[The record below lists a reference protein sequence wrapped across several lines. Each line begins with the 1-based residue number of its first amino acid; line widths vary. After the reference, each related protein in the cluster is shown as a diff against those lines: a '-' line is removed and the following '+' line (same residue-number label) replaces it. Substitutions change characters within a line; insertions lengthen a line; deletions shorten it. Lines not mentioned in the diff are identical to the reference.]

1 MKYFIGI
8 DLGGTNVR
16 TLLVDENGQSYS
28 EVKDATEREKGPDAV
43 TAKICRQIEAID
55 YTVCG
60 GIENVEGIGIGVPGP
75 VDVVKG
81 VMIMA
86 SNLPGFENYPI
97 AEKLSTKFNKP
108 VFLDNDANVAT
119 LGEFM
124 FGAGKGTENMVFITA
139 STGIGGGAVIN
150 GKLFRGTTGNALE
163 IGHTIVANEGPRCG
177 CGNIGCAEAL
187 GSGTAIGKRAKE
199 AVATN
204 AETSLKNYEN
214 VTSKEVFKEAANGDR
229 VAKNILETSLNYL
242 GIAVANTITNFDP
255 EKVVIGGGVINGGSI
270 VLDTIR
276 RVVGERALKTFADSC
291 TVEKAVLGGK
301 AGVLGAAALAI
312 TEQ

>member
-1 MKYFIGI
+1 MKKKYVVGV
-8 DLGGTNVR
+8 DLGGTKIY
-16 TLLVDENGQSYS
+16 TALVDLEGNIIKEKTVETLAFEGENDVMGRIIDTINYVIDGS
-28 EVKDATEREKGPDAV
+28 EKNLVKS
-43 TAKICRQIEAID
+43 
-55 YTVCG
+55 
-60 GIENVEGIGIGVPGP
+60 IGIGSPGP
-75 VDVVKG
+75 LDVKNG
-81 VMIMA
+81 VIIEN
-86 SNLPGFENYPI
+86 SNLPFKNFEIVKTIRETYDLP
-97 AEKLSTKFNKP
+97 TY
-108 VFLDNDANVAT
+108 LDNDANVAT

-204 AETSLKNYEN
+204 VETSLKNYEN

-312 TEQ
+312 TE

>member
-1 MKYFIGI
+1 MKKKYVVGV
-8 DLGGTNVR
+8 DLGGTKIY
-16 TLLVDENGQSYS
+16 TALVDLEGNIIKEKAVETLAFEGENAVMGRII
-28 EVKDATEREKGPDAV
+28 DAINYVIDGTEKNLI
-43 TAKICRQIEAID
+43 KS
-55 YTVCG
+55 
-60 GIENVEGIGIGVPGP
+60 IGIGSPGP
-75 VDVVKG
+75 LDVKNG
-81 VMIMA
+81 VIIEN
-86 SNLPGFENYPI
+86 SNLPFKNFEIVKTIREAYDLP
-97 AEKLSTKFNKP
+97 TY
-108 VFLDNDANVAT
+108 LDNDANVAT

-204 AETSLKNYEN
+204 VETSLKNYEN

-276 RVVGERALKTFADSC
+276 RVVGERALKTFVDSC

>member
-86 SNLPGFENYPI
+86 RTFLVLKIIQLRKSYLQNSINLY
-97 AEKLSTKFNKP
+97 S
-108 VFLDNDANVAT
+108 
-119 LGEFM
+119 
-124 FGAGKGTENMVFITA
+124 
-139 STGIGGGAVIN
+139 
-150 GKLFRGTTGNALE
+150 
-163 IGHTIVANEGPRCG
+163 
-177 CGNIGCAEAL
+177 
-187 GSGTAIGKRAKE
+187 
-199 AVATN
+199 
-204 AETSLKNYEN
+204 
-214 VTSKEVFKEAANGDR
+214 
-229 VAKNILETSLNYL
+229 
-242 GIAVANTITNFDP
+242 
-255 EKVVIGGGVINGGSI
+255 
-270 VLDTIR
+270 
-276 RVVGERALKTFADSC
+276 
-291 TVEKAVLGGK
+291 
-301 AGVLGAAALAI
+301 
-312 TEQ
+312 

>member
-1 MKYFIGI
+1 MKKKYVVGV
-8 DLGGTNVR
+8 DLGGTKIY
-16 TLLVDENGQSYS
+16 TALVDLEGNIIKEKTVGTLAFEGENAVMGRIIDTINYVIDGS
-28 EVKDATEREKGPDAV
+28 EKNLIKS
-43 TAKICRQIEAID
+43 
-55 YTVCG
+55 
-60 GIENVEGIGIGVPGP
+60 IGIGSPGP
-75 VDVVKG
+75 LDVKNG
-81 VMIMA
+81 VIIEN
-86 SNLPGFENYPI
+86 SNLPFKNFEIVKTIRETYDLP
-97 AEKLSTKFNKP
+97 TY
-108 VFLDNDANVAT
+108 LDNDANVAT

-199 AVATN
+199 AVDTN
-204 AETSLKNYEN
+204 VETSLKNYEN

-276 RVVGERALKTFADSC
+276 RVVGERALKTFVDSC

>member
-1 MKYFIGI
+1 MKKKYVVGV
-8 DLGGTNVR
+8 DLGGTKIY
-16 TLLVDENGQSYS
+16 TALVDLEGNIIKEKAVETLAFEGENAVMGRIIDTINYVIDGS
-28 EVKDATEREKGPDAV
+28 EKNLIKS
-43 TAKICRQIEAID
+43 
-55 YTVCG
+55 
-60 GIENVEGIGIGVPGP
+60 IGIGSPGP
-75 VDVVKG
+75 LDVKNG
-81 VMIMA
+81 VIIEN
-86 SNLPGFENYPI
+86 SNLPFKNFEIVKTIREAYDLP
-97 AEKLSTKFNKP
+97 TY
-108 VFLDNDANVAT
+108 LDNDANVAT

-204 AETSLKNYEN
+204 VETSLKIYEN

-276 RVVGERALKTFADSC
+276 RVVGERALKTFVDSC

>member
-1 MKYFIGI
+1 MSKKYVVGL
-8 DLGGTNVR
+8 DLGGTKIY
-16 TLLVDENGQSYS
+16 TALVDLNGTII
-28 EVKDATEREKGPDAV
+28 KEKVVETLAFEGEEAV
-43 TAKICRQIEAID
+43 INRMMDTID
-55 YTVCG
+55 YV
-60 GIENVEGIGIGVPGP
+60 IEGTDKELIKAIGIGAPGALDLKEGIVIESP
-75 VDVVKG
+75 
-81 VMIMA
+81 
-86 SNLPGFENYPI
+86 NLPFENFELVGKIRARYDLP
-97 AEKLSTKFNKP
+97 TY
-108 VFLDNDANVAT
+108 LDNDANVAT

-163 IGHTIVANEGPRCG
+163 VGHTIVANEGPRCG

-204 AETSLKNYEN
+204 VETSLKNYEN

-312 TEQ
+312 TE

>member
-1 MKYFIGI
+1 MKKKYVVGV
-8 DLGGTNVR
+8 DLGGTKIY
-16 TLLVDENGQSYS
+16 TALVDLEGNIIKEKTVETLAFEGENAVRGRIIDTINYVIDGS
-28 EVKDATEREKGPDAV
+28 EKNLIKS
-43 TAKICRQIEAID
+43 
-55 YTVCG
+55 
-60 GIENVEGIGIGVPGP
+60 IGIGSPGP
-75 VDVVKG
+75 LDVKNG
-81 VMIMA
+81 VIIEN
-86 SNLPGFENYPI
+86 SNLPFKNFEIVKTIRETYDLP
-97 AEKLSTKFNKP
+97 TY
-108 VFLDNDANVAT
+108 LDNDANVAT

-199 AVATN
+199 AVDTN
-204 AETSLKNYEN
+204 VETSLKNYEN

-276 RVVGERALKTFADSC
+276 RVVGERALKTFVDSC

>member
-1 MKYFIGI
+1 MKKKYVVGV
-8 DLGGTNVR
+8 DLGGTKIY
-16 TLLVDENGQSYS
+16 TALVDLEGNIIKEKTVETLAFEGENAVMGRII
-28 EVKDATEREKGPDAV
+28 DAINYVIDGTETGNHTHQHRQLQFFREC
-43 TAKICRQIEAID
+43 I
-55 YTVCG
+55 
-60 GIENVEGIGIGVPGP
+60 IEN
-75 VDVVKG
+75 
-81 VMIMA
+81 
-86 SNLPGFENYPI
+86 SNLPFKNFEIVKTIREAYDLP
-97 AEKLSTKFNKP
+97 TY
-108 VFLDNDANVAT
+108 LDNDANVAT

-163 IGHTIVANEGPRCG
+163 VGHTIVANEGPRCG

-204 AETSLKNYEN
+204 VETSLKNYEN

>member
-1 MKYFIGI
+1 MKKKYVVGV
-8 DLGGTNVR
+8 DLGGTKIY
-16 TLLVDENGQSYS
+16 TALVDLEGNIIKEKTVETLAHEGEQAVMGRIIDTINYVIDGS
-28 EVKDATEREKGPDAV
+28 EKNLIKS
-43 TAKICRQIEAID
+43 
-55 YTVCG
+55 
-60 GIENVEGIGIGVPGP
+60 IGIGSPGP
-75 VDVVKG
+75 LDVKNG
-81 VMIMA
+81 VIIEN
-86 SNLPGFENYPI
+86 SNLPFKNFEIVKTIRETYDLP
-97 AEKLSTKFNKP
+97 TY
-108 VFLDNDANVAT
+108 LDNDANVAT

-204 AETSLKNYEN
+204 VETSLKNYEN

-276 RVVGERALKTFADSC
+276 RVVGERALKTFVDSC

>member
-1 MKYFIGI
+1 MKKKYVVGV
-8 DLGGTNVR
+8 DLGGTKIY
-16 TLLVDENGQSYS
+16 TALVDLEGNIIKEKAVETLAFEGENAVMGRIIDTINYVIDGS
-28 EVKDATEREKGPDAV
+28 EKNLIKS
-43 TAKICRQIEAID
+43 
-55 YTVCG
+55 
-60 GIENVEGIGIGVPGP
+60 IGIGSPGP
-75 VDVVKG
+75 LDVKNG
-81 VMIMA
+81 VIIEN
-86 SNLPGFENYPI
+86 SNLPFKNFEIVKTIRETYDLP
-97 AEKLSTKFNKP
+97 TY
-108 VFLDNDANVAT
+108 LDNDANVAT

-204 AETSLKNYEN
+204 VETSLKNYEN

-276 RVVGERALKTFADSC
+276 IVVGERALKTFVDSC

>member
-1 MKYFIGI
+1 MKKKYVVGV
-8 DLGGTNVR
+8 DLGGTKIYTALVNLEGNIIKEKAVE
-16 TLLVDENGQSYS
+16 TLAFEGENAVMGRIIDTINYVIDGS
-28 EVKDATEREKGPDAV
+28 EKNLIKS
-43 TAKICRQIEAID
+43 
-55 YTVCG
+55 
-60 GIENVEGIGIGVPGP
+60 IGIGSPGP
-75 VDVVKG
+75 LDVKNG
-81 VMIMA
+81 VIIEN
-86 SNLPGFENYPI
+86 SNLPFKNFEIVKTIRETYDLP
-97 AEKLSTKFNKP
+97 TY
-108 VFLDNDANVAT
+108 LDNDANVAT

-204 AETSLKNYEN
+204 VETSLKNYEN

-276 RVVGERALKTFADSC
+276 RVVGERALKTFVDSC

>member
-1 MKYFIGI
+1 MKKKYVVGV
-8 DLGGTNVR
+8 DLGGTKIY
-16 TLLVDENGQSYS
+16 TALVDLEGNIIKEKAVETLAFEGENAVMGRIIDTINY
-28 EVKDATEREKGPDAV
+28 VIDGTEKNLI
-43 TAKICRQIEAID
+43 KS
-55 YTVCG
+55 
-60 GIENVEGIGIGVPGP
+60 IGIGSPGP
-75 VDVVKG
+75 LDVKNG
-81 VMIMA
+81 VIIEN
-86 SNLPGFENYPI
+86 SNLPFKNFEIVKTIRETYDLP
-97 AEKLSTKFNKP
+97 TY
-108 VFLDNDANVAT
+108 LDNDANVAT

-204 AETSLKNYEN
+204 VETSLKNYEN

-276 RVVGERALKTFADSC
+276 RVVGERALKTFVDSC

>member
-1 MKYFIGI
+1 MSKKYVVGL
-8 DLGGTNVR
+8 DLGGTKIY
-16 TLLVDENGQSYS
+16 TALVDLNGTII
-28 EVKDATEREKGPDAV
+28 KEKVVETLAFEGEEAV
-43 TAKICRQIEAID
+43 INRMMDTID
-55 YTVCG
+55 YV
-60 GIENVEGIGIGVPGP
+60 IEGTDKELIKAIGIGAPGALDLKEGIVIESP
-75 VDVVKG
+75 
-81 VMIMA
+81 
-86 SNLPGFENYPI
+86 NLPFENFELVGKIRARYDLP
-97 AEKLSTKFNKP
+97 TY
-108 VFLDNDANVAT
+108 LDNDANVAT

-163 IGHTIVANEGPRCG
+163 VGHTIVANEGPRCG

-204 AETSLKNYEN
+204 VETSLKNYEN

>member
-1 MKYFIGI
+1 MKKKYVVGV
-8 DLGGTNVR
+8 DLGGTKIY
-16 TLLVDENGQSYS
+16 TALVDLEGNIIKEKEVETLAFEGENAVMGRIIDTINYVIDGS
-28 EVKDATEREKGPDAV
+28 EKNLIKS
-43 TAKICRQIEAID
+43 
-55 YTVCG
+55 
-60 GIENVEGIGIGVPGP
+60 IGIGSPGP
-75 VDVVKG
+75 LDVKNG
-81 VMIMA
+81 VIIEN
-86 SNLPGFENYPI
+86 SNLPFKNFEIVKTIRETYDLP
-97 AEKLSTKFNKP
+97 TY
-108 VFLDNDANVAT
+108 LDNDANVAT

-204 AETSLKNYEN
+204 VETSLKNYEN

>member
-1 MKYFIGI
+1 MKKKYVVGV
-8 DLGGTNVR
+8 DLGGTKIY
-16 TLLVDENGQSYS
+16 TALVDLEGNIIKEKTVETLAHEGEQAVMGRIVDTINY
-28 EVKDATEREKGPDAV
+28 VIDGTEKNLI
-43 TAKICRQIEAID
+43 KS
-55 YTVCG
+55 
-60 GIENVEGIGIGVPGP
+60 IGIGSPGP
-75 VDVVKG
+75 LDVKNG
-81 VMIMA
+81 VIIEN
-86 SNLPGFENYPI
+86 SNLPFKNFEIVKTIRETYDLP
-97 AEKLSTKFNKP
+97 TY
-108 VFLDNDANVAT
+108 LDNDANVAT

-204 AETSLKNYEN
+204 VETSLKNYEN

>member
-1 MKYFIGI
+1 MKKKYVVGV
-8 DLGGTNVR
+8 DLGGTKIY
-16 TLLVDENGQSYS
+16 TALVDLEGNIIKEKAVETLAFEGENAVMGRIIDTINY
-28 EVKDATEREKGPDAV
+28 VIDGTEKNLI
-43 TAKICRQIEAID
+43 KS
-55 YTVCG
+55 
-60 GIENVEGIGIGVPGP
+60 IGIGSPGP
-75 VDVVKG
+75 LDVKNG
-81 VMIMA
+81 VIIEN
-86 SNLPGFENYPI
+86 SNLPFKNFEIVKTIREAYDLP
-97 AEKLSTKFNKP
+97 TY
-108 VFLDNDANVAT
+108 LDNDANVAT

-204 AETSLKNYEN
+204 VETSLKNYEN